1 MQKDYCTLKTENN
14 YYAYNFI
21 NQTFKIITFATYKIV
36 NYIQEREIKEESLS
50 YRTLN
55 SISAFQEFSIEELN
69 TAIREIESITTHIA
83 THKKK
88 LRFVEYQEFSK
99 EDVLNSLANTKQV
112 VLELTRECNLSCFYC
127 CFGNLYSYKRDYCK
141 KSSCGNSLS
150 FLKKILELKMSKP
163 RYYVS
168 NELYITFFGGEPLCA
183 FTAIEEIVQEVA
195 KIVGDRFAIRYL
207 MTTNG
212 VLLGKYIKFLVANNF
227 KISVSMDGNADHHA
241 YRVFPNGKE
250 SFEIIENN
258 LIQIKQEYPDFFQN
272 NIDFISVLH
281 NRSSYIEILDYFKQ
295 FGKVP
300 TFTPLSTN
308 NIKLSKKKEFPNF
321 TYKGIKQ
328 EEISAIERKYPEY
341 YKGYFNTQE
350 LIRPYCSTPHRNI
363 LGLFSKTQD
372 IYPGKSCLLFSK
384 RVFVTN
390 SGLLFPCE
398 KTDREYCF
406 GKINEK
412 GIAIYT
418 KRINQ
423 CYKEISTNYSQNC
436 NNCYRNRMCDECYFL
451 NKTKIIT
458 KRCQKSITDIII
470 DIEDAVTKNEIT
482 I

>member
-14 YYAYNFI
+14 YYVYNFI
-21 NQTFKIITFATYKIV
+21 SQTFKIITFATYKIV
-36 NYIQEREIKEESLS
+36 NYIQEREIKEETLS
-50 YRTLN
+50 YRKLS
-55 SISAFQEFSIEELN
+55 SISAFHEFSVEELS
-69 TAIREIESITTHIA
+69 TAIREIESITTHITA
-83 THKKK
+83 QKKQ
-88 LRFVEYQEFSK
+88 LRFIEYQEFSK
-99 EDVLNSLANTKQV
+99 VDVLSSLANTKQI

-127 CFGNLYSYKRDYCK
+127 CYGNLYSHKKDDCK
-141 KSSCGNSLS
+141 KSFSGNSLL
-150 FLKKILELKMSKP
+150 FLKKILELKMSMP

-168 NELYITFFGGEPLCA
+168 NEFFITFYGGEPLCA

-195 KIVGDRFAIRYL
+195 KTVGNRFAIRYS

-212 VLLGKYIKFLVANNF
+212 VLLRKYIKFLVTNNF
-227 KISVSMDGNADHHA
+227 KISVSMDGNAHHHA

-250 SFEIIENN
+250 SFGIIEDS

-281 NRSSYIEILDYFKQ
+281 NKSNYIEILNYFKQ

-308 NIKLSKKKEFPNF
+308 NVKLSKKREFPNF

-328 EEISAIERKYPEY
+328 EEISIIKREYPEY
-341 YKGYFNTQE
+341 YYDHFNMKE
-350 LIRPYCSTPHRNI
+350 LIRPYCSTPHKNI
-363 LGLFSKTQD
+363 LGLFGKTQG
-372 IYPGKSCLLFSK
+372 IYPGKSCLLFSNK
-384 RVFVTN
+384 VFITN

-406 GKINEK
+406 GKVSEK

-436 NNCYRNRMCDECYFL
+436 NNCYRNRMCGECYFL
-451 NKTKIIT
+451 DKSKIIT
-458 KRCQKSITDIII
+458 KRCQKSITDIIFEV
-470 DIEDAVTKNEIT
+470 EDAVAKNEMT